1 MSDDSLKNT
10 LRTEWSLLVESF
22 IDDSEL
28 EITKKNLK
36 LKGMSL
42 EFVVEQIKDLSG
54 QKKSLFQRI
63 EKLKHEIEQQQAV
76 IENLVLV
83 GSDTSEV
90 NAHIDQLQAQ
100 GQHLSEEI
108 MRIDEKLK
116 KMRSLEGQL

>member
-76 IENLVLV
+76 LENLVLV

-90 NAHIDQLQAQ
+90 SNQIDRLQAQ
-100 GQHLSEEI
+100 GQQLSEEI

>member
-1 MSDDSLKNT
+1 MNDDSLKNT

-54 QKKSLFQRI
+54 QKKSIFQRI

-100 GQHLSEEI
+100 GQQLSEEI

>member
-1 MSDDSLKNT
+1 MSDDITKNT

-54 QKKSLFQRI
+54 QKKILFQRI
-63 EKLKHEIEQQQAV
+63 EKLKNEIEQQQAV
-76 IENLVLV
+76 LENLVLV

-90 NAHIDQLQAQ
+90 MAAIDRLQEQ
-100 GQHLSEEI
+100 GQLLSEEI
-108 MRIDEKLK
+108 MKIDEKLK

>member
-76 IENLVLV
+76 LENLVLV
-83 GSDTSEV
+83 GSDTREV
-90 NAHIDQLQAQ
+90 SNQIDRLQAQ
-100 GQHLSEEI
+100 GQQLSEEI

>member
-1 MSDDSLKNT
+1 MSDDGLKKT

-54 QKKSLFQRI
+54 QKKILFQRI
-63 EKLKHEIEQQQAV
+63 EKLKNEIEQQQAV
-76 IENLVLV
+76 LENLVLV
-83 GSDTSEV
+83 GSDTTEV
-90 NAHIDQLQAQ
+90 SAQIDRLQEQ